1 MNFLNKATTEA
12 SATSLQNGT
21 VASAWQVGQGSP
33 PGPGESATN
42 NHEALPFHLSI
53 LASCKGIGDSSL
65 EAFLLEAARRGDD
78 PTKRWMREGKLDEAL
93 YFATAARH
101 LGVPFVARP
110 SITSVYPVPDNW
122 PVEKLDTFTWILAK
136 PFARQNDTP
145 SMSDT
150 LYLCAPQGEELDRL
164 ALRLSEDDALRRRV
178 RLTTPTQLRALQRAS
193 ASNAVMNRHVFR
205 LRQDY
210 PHLSAHQKL
219 LAHHSVLLITLLTL
233 IIAGALL
240 LLPLGIALNL
250 LTIAVFLTMSTLRLI
265 SVQRLPYTRAMQ
277 AKRLQALLD
286 PVREASTP
294 TDWPSYAVMVPL
306 FHEGR
311 MVSDLV
317 DALCKLDYPRDRL
330 TCYLLLEEEDDE
342 TRSALNKIRLPA
354 FIEQVT
360 VPRGGPQ
367 TKPKALNYALSF
379 VQSDLT
385 VIYDAED
392 RPDPQQ
398 LKIAALTMIRGGPS
412 LACLQARLAIDNA
425 HSNFLTRQF
434 AIEYAALFDGLLPF
448 LAFDRLVVPLGGTS
462 NHFRTHVLK
471 QIGGWDPYNVTEDAD
486 LGLRLSRFGYH
497 IETIASDTWEEA
509 PESYSIWLKQRTR
522 WFKGWMQ
529 TWVVHMRHPG
539 QLYRELGGGRFL
551 SFHIMIGSM
560 LLSTLIHPLY
570 FLTFGITLWDLV
582 TYGSANGEL
591 FFILLAFNLINL
603 TLGYGAVMLLG
614 AIWGRRRYGFG
625 LLSVLEMPIYW
636 LLMTPAAWRALYQL
650 MRDPHHW
657 EKTAHGLSGNRS
669 RGQQVKVSS
678 GNGGC
683 NVPLS
688 GRFKSHFRRRL
699 FSMRRDPST
708 PKGTLHTLT
717 ISSKALEAN
726 LLGDVSDREV
736 IVYVPDGHDG
746 AGLPL
751 LVDLVGFTA
760 GGPAHVN
767 WKNFGENV
775 PERLDRLIA
784 SGDMPPAVVAFPDCF
799 TRLGGNQYVNSAAM
813 GNWEDFLIAD
823 MTPAI
828 EAQFGCGGAG
838 KRGVFGKS
846 SGGYGSILHAMKHAD
861 FWSAAACLSGDM
873 AFELCYLPD
882 MPNLL
887 RALARKNNSIEDF
900 LTDFEDG
907 PKYDGKDIHA
917 LMTLAMAASYDPDP
931 SAFCGVRLPVA
942 MHDCSLIEERWENWL
957 QWDPVV
963 LADRTEVIDNLKS
976 LKGLWIECGYV
987 DQYNLVY
994 GARRLHAK
1002 LEKAGVDHI
1011 YEEFPDNHSSIDYR
1025 MDRCLPFLVRAL
1037 EE

>member
-12 SATSLQNGT
+12 SAATQQDGAFTSVWLARQDPPSEPGQS
-21 VASAWQVGQGSP
+21 SADGLG
-33 PGPGESATN
+33 
-42 NHEALPFHLSI
+42 ALPLHLAI
-53 LASCKGIGDSSL
+53 LAASKGIDDASL
-65 EAFLLEAARRGDD
+65 AAFLLEATRQGDD
-78 PTKRWMREGKLDEAL
+78 PAKRWMREGKLDEAL
-93 YFATAARH
+93 YFAMAARF

-110 SITSVYPVPDNW
+110 SMTSAYPVPDNW
-122 PVEKLDTFTWILAK
+122 PIEKLDAFTWILVK
-136 PFARQNDTP
+136 PFARLDDTP
-145 SMSDT
+145 PVSDT

-164 ALRLSEDDALRRRV
+164 AQRLGEDEALRRRV
-178 RLTTPTQLRALQRAS
+178 RLTTPTQLRAMQRAS
-193 ASNAVMNRHVFR
+193 ATDTVMKRHVFR
-205 LRQDY
+205 LQQKY
-210 PHLSAHQKL
+210 PHLSAHQKF
-219 LAHHSVLLITLLTL
+219 AGRHSVFL
-233 IIAGALL
+233 IIVLMLIIGCALL
-240 LLPLGIALNL
+240 LSPFGIALNL
-250 LTIAVFLTMSTLRLI
+250 LTIAVFLTMSALRFI
-265 SVQRLPYTRAMQ
+265 SVKRLPHTRTMQ
-277 AKRLQALLD
+277 ATRLQTLLT
-286 PVREASTP
+286 PAKGISAP

-311 MVSDLV
+311 VVPDLV
-317 DALCKLDYPRDRL
+317 EALCKLDYPRDRL
-330 TCYLLLEEEDDE
+330 TCYLLLEEEDSE
-342 TRSALNKIRLPA
+342 TRSALDQIHLPV
-354 FIEQVT
+354 FIELVI

-398 LKIAALTMIRGGPS
+398 LKIAALTMMQGDPS

-425 HSNFLTRQF
+425 RSNFLTRQF

-509 PESYSIWLKQRTR
+509 PETYSVWLKQRTR

-529 TWVVHMRHPG
+529 TWVVHMRRPG
-539 QLYRELGGGRFL
+539 QLYRKLGRSRFL

-570 FLTFGITLWDLV
+570 FLTFGITLWDLI

-614 AIWGRRRYGFG
+614 AIWGWRRYGFG
-625 LLSVLEMPIYW
+625 LLSVLEMPLYW

-669 RGQQVKVSS
+669 RAPQVKVRS
-678 GNGGC
+678 GIGGR

-688 GRFKSHFRRRL
+688 GRFKSHFRRRPFL
-699 FSMRRDPST
+699 MRRDPST

-726 LLGDVSDREV
+726 LLGDVGDREV
-736 IVYVPDGHDG
+736 IVYVPHGHDG

-784 SGDMPPAVVAFPDCF
+784 SGEMPPAVVAFPDCF

-838 KRGVFGKS
+838 KRGLFGKS

-887 RALARKNNSIEDF
+887 RALARKNNSVEDF

-931 SAFCGVRLPVA
+931 SAFCGIRLPVS
-942 MHDCSLIEERWENWL
+942 MHDCSLIETRWENWL

-963 LADRTEVIDNLKS
+963 LADRAEVIDNLKS

-1037 EE
+1037 ED